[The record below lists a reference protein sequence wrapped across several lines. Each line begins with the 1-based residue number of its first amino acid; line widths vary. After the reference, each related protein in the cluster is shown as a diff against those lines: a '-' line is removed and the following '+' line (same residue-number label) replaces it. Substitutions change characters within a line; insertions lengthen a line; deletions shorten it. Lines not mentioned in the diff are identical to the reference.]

1 MKTERCSLYTINI
14 FKTLRNCIIGNEKNE
29 EVFLENEGFYLLLE
43 FLEECLD
50 IHYKQLLSIISSLLE
65 NPNAIRFFEDW
76 NSSTSSYN
84 SV

>member
-50 IHYKQLLSIISSLLE
+50 IHYK
-65 NPNAIRFFEDW
+65 
-76 NSSTSSYN
+76 
-84 SV
+84 